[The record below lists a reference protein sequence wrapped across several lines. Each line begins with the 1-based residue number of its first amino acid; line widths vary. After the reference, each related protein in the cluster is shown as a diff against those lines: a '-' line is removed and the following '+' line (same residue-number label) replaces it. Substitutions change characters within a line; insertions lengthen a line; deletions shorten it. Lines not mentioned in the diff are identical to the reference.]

1 MRDGFKKNMSCL
13 EQIRKSKL
21 SSSISFWGGGINELY
36 RGTLTQ
42 MTVSLRPI
50 PLPAPPMKI
59 MLVDFRRPDFVET
72 KLRKLL
78 NFLTAHNFPSLF
90 ISIHGCRAVSH

>member
-1 MRDGFKKNMSCL
+1 MRDSFKNMSCL

-21 SSSISFWGGGINELY
+21 SSSISSYFWTNELY

-50 PLPAPPMKI
+50 PLPALAMKI
-59 MLVDFRRPDFVET
+59 ILVDFRRPDFAEQ
-72 KLRKLL
+72 
-78 NFLTAHNFPSLF
+78 
-90 ISIHGCRAVSH
+90 I